1 MMQNMEW
8 VASLQHWKIVTV
20 MGYYY
25 LRFSQEKD
33 QQMKHLK
40 VSACMGIYHFT
51 ALALPN
57 HVMEII
63 DPLLLPKQEFDDRD
77 EEFSAKEKAMLREN
91 EPEVALMMS
100 VRGGVVTGHV
110 EVSHRIKI
118 VSR

>member
-40 VSACMGIYHFT
+40 VATEFT
-51 ALALPN
+51 N
-57 HVMEII
+57 CT
-63 DPLLLPKQEFDDRD
+63 EFRI
-77 EEFSAKEKAMLREN
+77 EKISTITSGQIT
-91 EPEVALMMS
+91 VIS
-100 VRGGVVTGHV
+100 
-110 EVSHRIKI
+110 
-118 VSR
+118 